1 MQDITELERRITAAL
16 DRIGSGLDGLDR
28 VDPTPASPDSDPDA
42 PDPAQ
47 ILADLEAER
56 AVTAQLEERLRTSR
70 ERHDARLV
78 EIEREVDRVKA
89 LLDAME
95 QDRQRLKAV
104 NDALRNSNQALREA
118 NADGISDAHLV
129 NTAVMTELDALRAMR
144 DSDRAELN
152 GIITA
157 LAPVLEQNGE
167 AANA

>member
-16 DRIGSGLDGLDR
+16 DRIGSGLDGLY
-28 VDPTPASPDSDPDA
+28 ADA
-42 PDPAQ
+42 PVAAPAGQ
-47 ILADLEAER
+47 TEPGGDDALKAELEAER
-56 AVTAQLEERLRTSR
+56 ALTAQLEERLRTSR
-70 ERHDARLV
+70 DRHDARLA
-78 EIEREVDRVKA
+78 EIEGEVDRVKT

-118 NADGISDAHLV
+118 NADGIGDAHLV

-157 LAPVLEQNGE
+157 LAPVLEPGGE
-167 AANA
+167 EAHA